1 MHKSMGDSEM
11 EYTESIEPITIDSSE
26 VQPLKEYLLHKKGY
40 LIVKRIIDIVG
51 SIFGVILT
59 IPFIFVVGIAIK
71 LEAKSLK
78 AKVFFVQ
85 ERVGKDGKTFKMIK
99 FRSMQEDA
107 EEQLKNLLHKNE
119 IKGAM
124 FKMKNDPRVTKV
136 GKFIRK
142 TSIDEL
148 PQFFNVLIGDMS
160 LVGPRPP
167 LMREVVQYSEMDKA
181 RLLVKP
187 GITGLWQVTV
197 RNNAD
202 FDVMVKLDLKYIEQ
216 LCIKNDLKIIFKTV
230 AVMVHPNGAY

>member
-1 MHKSMGDSEM
+1 MCKDAGDSRM
-11 EYTESIEPITIDSSE
+11 EYSESIEPITIDSSE

-40 LIVKRIIDIVG
+40 LVAKRLIDIIG
-51 SIFGVILT
+51 SIVGVVLT
-59 IPFIFVVGIAIK
+59 IPFIFIVGIAIK

-85 ERVGKDGKTFKMIK
+85 ERVGKDGKLFKMIK

-107 EEQLKNLLHKNE
+107 EEQLKNLLRKNE
-119 IKGAM
+119 VKGAM
-124 FKMKNDPRVTKV
+124 FKMKNDPRVTRV

-197 RNNAD
+197 RNNAN
-202 FDVMVKLDLKYIEQ
+202 FDVMVKLDLKYIKQ
-216 LCIKNDLKIIFKTV
+216 LSIRNDLKIIFKTV
-230 AVMVHPNGAY
+230 AAVVHPNGAY

>member
-1 MHKSMGDSEM
+1 MGDKEM
-11 EYTESIEPITIDSSE
+11 EYTESVDSITIDSPE
-26 VQPLKEYLLHKKGY
+26 VQPLKEHLAHKKGY
-40 LIVKRIIDIVG
+40 LVVKRLIDIVG
-51 SIFGVILT
+51 SIVGVVLT

-71 LEAKSLK
+71 LGSKSLR

-124 FKMKNDPRVTKV
+124 FKMKNDPRVTRV

-167 LMREVVQYSEMDKA
+167 LMREVVQYSEKDKA

-202 FDVMVKLDLKYIEQ
+202 FDVMVRLDIEY
-216 LCIKNDLKIIFKTV
+216 IKNICLKDDLKILLKTIL
-230 AVMVHPNGAY
+230 AVIHPNGAF

>member
-1 MHKSMGDSEM
+1 MRDKEM
-11 EYTESIEPITIDSSE
+11 EYTESVDSITIDSPE
-26 VQPLKEYLLHKKGY
+26 VQPLKEHLAHKKGY
-40 LIVKRIIDIVG
+40 LVVKRLIDLVG
-51 SIFGVILT
+51 SIVGVVLT

-71 LEAKSLK
+71 LESKSLR

-167 LMREVVQYSEMDKA
+167 LMREVVQYSEKDKA

-187 GITGLWQVTV
+187 GITGLWQATV
-197 RNNAD
+197 RNDSD
-202 FDVMVKLDLKYIEQ
+202 FDVMVRLDVQYISE
-216 LCIKNDLKIIFKTV
+216 ISFKMDMKILFKTISV
-230 AVMVHPNGAY
+230 VFHPNGAY

>member
-1 MHKSMGDSEM
+1 M
-11 EYTESIEPITIDSSE
+11 EYTESVDTITIDSPE
-26 VQPLKEYLLHKKGY
+26 VQPLKEHLARKKGY
-40 LIVKRIIDIVG
+40 LVVKRLIDIVG
-51 SIFGVILT
+51 SIVGVVLT
-59 IPFIFVVGIAIK
+59 IPFIFVVGMAIK
-71 LEAKSLK
+71 LESKSLR

-167 LMREVVQYSEMDKA
+167 LMREVVQYSEKDKA

-187 GITGLWQVTV
+187 GITGLWQATV
-197 RNNAD
+197 RNDSD
-202 FDVMVKLDLKYIEQ
+202 FDVMVRLDIRYIRE
-216 LCIKNDLKIIFKTV
+216 LSFKMDMKILFKTILV
-230 AVMVHPNGAY
+230 VFYPNGAY

>member
-1 MHKSMGDSEM
+1 MGDSEM
-11 EYTESIEPITIDSSE
+11 EYTESIEHITIDSSE

-40 LIVKRIIDIVG
+40 LIVKRLIDIVG

-59 IPFIFVVGIAIK
+59 IPFIFIVGIAIK

-85 ERVGKDGKTFKMIK
+85 ERVGKDGKLFKMIK

-148 PQFFNVLIGDMS
+148 PQFFNVLVGNMS

-167 LMREVVQYSEMDKA
+167 LMREVVQYSAKDKA

-187 GITGLWQVTV
+187 GITGLWQATV
-197 RNNAD
+197 RNDSD
-202 FDVMVKLDLKYIEQ
+202 FDVMVRLDIQYIRKLSFKMDMKI
-216 LCIKNDLKIIFKTV
+216 LCKTISV
-230 AVMVHPNGAY
+230 VFHPNGAY

>member
-1 MHKSMGDSEM
+1 MSNNMEDKEM
-11 EYTESIEPITIDSSE
+11 EYTESVDAITIDSPE
-26 VQPLKEYLLHKKGY
+26 VQPLKEHLARKKGY
-40 LIVKRIIDIVG
+40 LVVKRLIDIVG
-51 SIFGVILT
+51 SIVGVVLT
-59 IPFIFVVGIAIK
+59 IPFIFVVGMAIK
-71 LEAKSLK
+71 LESKSLR

-85 ERVGKDGKTFKMIK
+85 ERVGKDGKTFKMKK

-107 EEQLKNLLHKNE
+107 GEQLKNLLHKNE

-167 LMREVVQYSEMDKA
+167 LMREVVQYSEKDKA

-187 GITGLWQVTV
+187 GITGLWQATV
-197 RNNAD
+197 RNDSD
-202 FDVMVKLDLKYIEQ
+202 FDVMVRLDIRYIRE
-216 LCIKNDLKIIFKTV
+216 LSFKMDMKILFKTILV
-230 AVMVHPNGAY
+230 VFYPNGAY

>member
-1 MHKSMGDSEM
+1 MGDEEM
-11 EYTESIEPITIDSSE
+11 EYTESVDAITIDSPE
-26 VQPLKEYLLHKKGY
+26 VQPLKEHLARKKGY
-40 LIVKRIIDIVG
+40 LVVKRLIDIVG
-51 SIFGVILT
+51 SIVGVVLT

-71 LEAKSLK
+71 LESKSLK

-107 EEQLKNLLHKNE
+107 EEQLKKLLHKNE

-124 FKMKNDPRVTKV
+124 FKMKNDPRVTRV

-167 LMREVVQYSEMDKA
+167 LMREVVQYSEKDKA

-202 FDVMVKLDLKYIEQ
+202 FDVMVRLDIEYINNICLNDDIKILLKTI
-216 LCIKNDLKIIFKTV
+216 L
-230 AVMVHPNGAY
+230 AVVKPNGAF

>member
-1 MHKSMGDSEM
+1 MSKNMGDKEM
-11 EYTESIEPITIDSSE
+11 EYTESVDAITIDSPE
-26 VQPLKEYLLHKKGY
+26 VQPLKEHLARKKGY
-40 LIVKRIIDIVG
+40 LVMKRLIDIVG
-51 SIFGVILT
+51 SIVGVVLT

-71 LEAKSLK
+71 LESKSLR
-78 AKVFFVQ
+78 ARVFFVQ

-167 LMREVVQYSEMDKA
+167 LMREVVQYSEKDKA

-187 GITGLWQVTV
+187 GITGLWQATV
-197 RNNAD
+197 RNDSD
-202 FDVMVKLDLKYIEQ
+202 FDVMVRLDVQYIRE
-216 LCIKNDLKIIFKTV
+216 ISFKMDMKILFKTISV
-230 AVMVHPNGAY
+230 VFHPNGAY

>member
-1 MHKSMGDSEM
+1 MGDKEM
-11 EYTESIEPITIDSSE
+11 EYTESVDSITIDSPE
-26 VQPLKEYLLHKKGY
+26 VQPLKEHLARKKGY
-40 LIVKRIIDIVG
+40 LVVKRLIDIVG
-51 SIFGVILT
+51 SIVGVVLT
-59 IPFIFVVGIAIK
+59 IPFIFVVGMAIK
-71 LEAKSLK
+71 LESKSLR

-148 PQFFNVLIGDMS
+148 PQFFNVLVGNMS

-167 LMREVVQYSEMDKA
+167 LMREVVQYSAKDKA

-187 GITGLWQVTV
+187 GITGLWQATV
-197 RNNAD
+197 RNDSD
-202 FDVMVKLDLKYIEQ
+202 FDVMVKLDLEYIKS
-216 LCIKNDLKIIFKTV
+216 LNFKNDMNILFKTILIV
-230 AVMVHPNGAY
+230 FHPNGAY

>member
-1 MHKSMGDSEM
+1 MCKDAGDSRM

-40 LIVKRIIDIVG
+40 LVAKRLIDIIG
-51 SIFGVILT
+51 SIVGVVLT

-71 LEAKSLK
+71 LETKSLK

-85 ERVGKDGKTFKMIK
+85 ERVGKDGKLFKMIK

-119 IKGAM
+119 VKGAM
-124 FKMKNDPRVTKV
+124 FKMKNDPRVTRV

-167 LMREVVQYSEMDKA
+167 LMREVIQYSEKDKA

-202 FDVMVKLDLKYIEQ
+202 FDVMVKLDIKYIKQ
-216 LCIKNDLKIIFKTV
+216 LSIKNDLKIIFKTV
-230 AVMVHPNGAY
+230 AAVVHPNGAY

>member
-1 MHKSMGDSEM
+1 MGGSRM

-40 LIVKRIIDIVG
+40 LVAKRLIDIIG
-51 SIFGVILT
+51 SIVGVVLT
-59 IPFIFVVGIAIK
+59 IPFIFIVGIAIK

-85 ERVGKDGKTFKMIK
+85 ERVGKDGKLFKMIK

-124 FKMKNDPRVTKV
+124 FKMKNDPRVTRV

-167 LMREVVQYSEMDKA
+167 LMREVAQYSDKDKA

-202 FDVMVKLDLKYIEQ
+202 FDVMVKLDLKYIKQ
-216 LCIKNDLKIIFKTV
+216 LSIKNDLKIIFKTV

>member
-1 MHKSMGDSEM
+1 MCKDAG
-11 EYTESIEPITIDSSE
+11 DSSE

-40 LIVKRIIDIVG
+40 LVAKRLIDIIG
-51 SIFGVILT
+51 SIVGVVLT
-59 IPFIFVVGIAIK
+59 IPFIFIVGIAIK

-85 ERVGKDGKTFKMIK
+85 ERVGKDGKLFKMIK

-107 EEQLKNLLHKNE
+107 EAQLKNLLHKNE
-119 IKGAM
+119 VKGAM
-124 FKMKNDPRVTKV
+124 FKMKNDPRVTRV

-167 LMREVVQYSEMDKA
+167 LMREVVQYSDKDKA

-197 RNNAD
+197 
-202 FDVMVKLDLKYIEQ
+202 
-216 LCIKNDLKIIFKTV
+216 
-230 AVMVHPNGAY
+230 

>member
-1 MHKSMGDSEM
+1 M
-11 EYTESIEPITIDSSE
+11 EYTESVDSITIDSPE
-26 VQPLKEYLLHKKGY
+26 VQPLKEHLARKKGY
-40 LIVKRIIDIVG
+40 LVVKRLIDIVG
-51 SIFGVILT
+51 SIVGVVLT

-71 LEAKSLK
+71 LESKSLR

-99 FRSMQEDA
+99 FRSMREDA
-107 EEQLKNLLHKNE
+107 EEQLKNLLDKNE

-124 FKMKNDPRVTKV
+124 FKMKNDPRVTRV

-167 LMREVVQYSEMDKA
+167 LMREVVQYSDKDKA

-202 FDVMVKLDLKYIEQ
+202 FDVMVKLDVEYIKTINFIND
-216 LCIKNDLKIIFKTV
+216 IKILFKTV
-230 AVMVHPNGAY
+230 AVMVRPNGAY

>member
-1 MHKSMGDSEM
+1 MSKYMRDKEM
-11 EYTESIEPITIDSSE
+11 EYTESVDSITIDSPE
-26 VQPLKEYLLHKKGY
+26 VQPLKEHLAHKKGY
-40 LIVKRIIDIVG
+40 LVVKRLIDLVG
-51 SIFGVILT
+51 SIVGVVLT

-71 LEAKSLK
+71 LESKSLR

-167 LMREVVQYSEMDKA
+167 LMREVVQYSEKDKA

-187 GITGLWQVTV
+187 GITGLWQATV
-197 RNNAD
+197 RNDSD
-202 FDVMVKLDLKYIEQ
+202 FDVMVRLDVQYIREIS
-216 LCIKNDLKIIFKTV
+216 LMMDMKILFKTISV
-230 AVMVHPNGAY
+230 VFHPNGAY

>member
-1 MHKSMGDSEM
+1 MCKDAGDSRM

-40 LIVKRIIDIVG
+40 LVAMRLIDIIG
-51 SIFGVILT
+51 SIVGVVLT

-85 ERVGKDGKTFKMIK
+85 ERVGKDGKLFKMIK

-119 IKGAM
+119 VKGAM
-124 FKMKNDPRVTKV
+124 FKMKNDPRVTRV

-167 LMREVVQYSEMDKA
+167 LMREVIQYSEKDKA

-202 FDVMVKLDLKYIEQ
+202 FDVMVKLDIKYIKQ
-216 LCIKNDLKIIFKTV
+216 LSIKNDLKIIFKTV
-230 AVMVHPNGAY
+230 AAVVHPNGAY

>member
-1 MHKSMGDSEM
+1 MCKDAGDSRM
-11 EYTESIEPITIDSSE
+11 EYSESIEPITIDSSE

-40 LIVKRIIDIVG
+40 LVAKRLIDIIG
-51 SIFGVILT
+51 SIVGVVLT
-59 IPFIFVVGIAIK
+59 IPFIFIVGIAIK

-85 ERVGKDGKTFKMIK
+85 ERVGKDGKVFKMIK

-124 FKMKNDPRVTKV
+124 FKMKNDPRVTRV

-167 LMREVVQYSEMDKA
+167 LMREVIQYSEKDKA

-202 FDVMVKLDLKYIEQ
+202 FDVMVKLDIKYIKQ
-216 LCIKNDLKIIFKTV
+216 LSIKNDLKIIFKTV
-230 AVMVHPNGAY
+230 AAVVHPNGAY

>member
-1 MHKSMGDSEM
+1 MDYNMGDKKM
-11 EYTESIEPITIDSSE
+11 EYTESVDSITINSSE
-26 VQPLKEYLLHKKGY
+26 VQSLKDYLAHKKGY
-40 LIVKRIIDIVG
+40 LVVKRLIDIVG
-51 SIFGVILT
+51 SIVGVVLT

-71 LEAKSLK
+71 LESKSLR

-124 FKMKNDPRVTKV
+124 FKMKNDPRITRV

-167 LMREVVQYSEMDKA
+167 LMREVVQYSEKDKA

-187 GITGLWQVTV
+187 GITGLWQATV
-197 RNNAD
+197 RNDSD
-202 FDVMVKLDLKYIEQ
+202 FDVMVHLDVQYIKE
-216 LCIKNDLKIIFKTV
+216 LSFKMDMKILFKTILV
-230 AVMVHPNGAY
+230 VFHPNGAY

>member
-1 MHKSMGDSEM
+1 M
-11 EYTESIEPITIDSSE
+11 EYTESVDSITIESPE
-26 VQPLKEYLLHKKGY
+26 VQPLKEHLARKKGY
-40 LIVKRIIDIVG
+40 LVVKRLIDIVG
-51 SIFGVILT
+51 SIVGVVLM
-59 IPFIFVVGIAIK
+59 IPFIFIVGIAIK
-71 LEAKSLK
+71 LESKSLR

-85 ERVGKDGKTFKMIK
+85 ERVGKDGKTFKMLK

-107 EEQLKNLLHKNE
+107 EEQLKNILHKNE

-167 LMREVVQYSEMDKA
+167 LMREVVQYSEKDKA

-187 GITGLWQVTV
+187 GITGLWQATV
-197 RNNAD
+197 RNDSD
-202 FDVMVKLDLKYIEQ
+202 FDVMVRLDVQYIRE
-216 LCIKNDLKIIFKTV
+216 ISFKMDMKILFKTISV
-230 AVMVHPNGAY
+230 VFHPNGAY

>member
-1 MHKSMGDSEM
+1 MSKNMGDREM
-11 EYTESIEPITIDSSE
+11 EYTEYVDSITIDSPE
-26 VQPLKEYLLHKKGY
+26 VQPLKEHLARKKGY
-40 LIVKRIIDIVG
+40 LVVKRLIDIVG
-51 SIFGVILT
+51 SIVGVVLT

-71 LEAKSLK
+71 LESKSLR

-167 LMREVVQYSEMDKA
+167 LMREVVQYSEKDKA

-187 GITGLWQVTV
+187 GITGLWQATV
-197 RNNAD
+197 RNDSD
-202 FDVMVKLDLKYIEQ
+202 FDVMVRLDVQYIREIS
-216 LCIKNDLKIIFKTV
+216 LMMDMKILFKTISV
-230 AVMVHPNGAY
+230 VFHPNGAY

>member
-1 MHKSMGDSEM
+1 M
-11 EYTESIEPITIDSSE
+11 EYTESIDFITIDSSE
-26 VQPLKEYLLHKKGY
+26 VQPLKEYLTHKKGY
-40 LIVKRIIDIVG
+40 LVTKRLIDIVG
-51 SIFGVILT
+51 SVIGVVLT
-59 IPFIFVVGIAIK
+59 IPFIFVVGLAIK
-71 LEAKSLK
+71 LESKSLK

-148 PQFFNVLIGDMS
+148 PQFFNVLVGNMS

-167 LMREVVQYSEMDKA
+167 LMREVVQYSAKDKA

-187 GITGLWQVTV
+187 GITGLWQATV
-197 RNNAD
+197 RNDSD
-202 FDVMVKLDLKYIEQ
+202 FDVMVRLDIQYIRKLSFKMDM
-216 LCIKNDLKIIFKTV
+216 KILFKTV
-230 AVMVHPNGAY
+230 SVIFHPNGAY

>member
-1 MHKSMGDSEM
+1 MGDKEM
-11 EYTESIEPITIDSSE
+11 EYTESVDAITIDSPE
-26 VQPLKEYLLHKKGY
+26 VQPLKEHLARKKGY
-40 LIVKRIIDIVG
+40 LVVKRLIDIVG
-51 SIFGVILT
+51 SIVGVVLT
-59 IPFIFVVGIAIK
+59 IPFIFVVGMAIK
-71 LEAKSLK
+71 LESKSLR

-167 LMREVVQYSEMDKA
+167 LMREVVQYSEKDKA

-187 GITGLWQVTV
+187 GITGLWQATV
-197 RNNAD
+197 RNDSD
-202 FDVMVKLDLKYIEQ
+202 FDVMVRLDIRYIRE
-216 LCIKNDLKIIFKTV
+216 LSFKMDMKILFKTILV
-230 AVMVHPNGAY
+230 VFYPNGAY

>member
-1 MHKSMGDSEM
+1 MGDSEM
-11 EYTESIEPITIDSSE
+11 EYTEPITIDSSE

-40 LIVKRIIDIVG
+40 LIVKRLIDIVG

-59 IPFIFVVGIAIK
+59 IPFIFIVGIAIK

-85 ERVGKDGKTFKMIK
+85 ERVGKDGKLFKMIK

-124 FKMKNDPRVTKV
+124 FKMKNDPRVTRV

-230 AVMVHPNGAY
+230 TAVVHPNGAY

>member
-1 MHKSMGDSEM
+1 M
-11 EYTESIEPITIDSSE
+11 EYTESVDTITIDSPE

-40 LIVKRIIDIVG
+40 LVAKRLIDIIG
-51 SIFGVILT
+51 SIVGVVLT
-59 IPFIFVVGIAIK
+59 IPFIFIVGIAIK

-167 LMREVVQYSEMDKA
+167 LMREVVQYSAKDKA

-187 GITGLWQVTV
+187 GITGLWQATV
-197 RNNAD
+197 RNDSD
-202 FDVMVKLDLKYIEQ
+202 FDVMVQLDIRYIRE
-216 LCIKNDLKIIFKTV
+216 LSFKMDMKILFKTISV
-230 AVMVHPNGAY
+230 IFHPNGAY

>member
-1 MHKSMGDSEM
+1 M
-11 EYTESIEPITIDSSE
+11 EYTESVDAITIDSPE
-26 VQPLKEYLLHKKGY
+26 VQPLKEHLARKKGY
-40 LIVKRIIDIVG
+40 LVVKRLIDIVG
-51 SIFGVILT
+51 SIVGVVLT

-71 LEAKSLK
+71 LESKSLR

-124 FKMKNDPRVTKV
+124 FKMKNDPRVTRV

-167 LMREVVQYSEMDKA
+167 LMREVVQYSDKDKA

-202 FDVMVKLDLKYIEQ
+202 FDVMVCLDIEY
-216 LCIKNDLKIIFKTV
+216 IKNICLTNDVKILLKTIL
-230 AVMVHPNGAY
+230 AVIHPNGAF

>member
-1 MHKSMGDSEM
+1 MSKNMGDKEM
-11 EYTESIEPITIDSSE
+11 EYTESVDSITIDSPE
-26 VQPLKEYLLHKKGY
+26 VQPLKEHLVHKKGY
-40 LIVKRIIDIVG
+40 LVVKRLIDIVG
-51 SIFGVILT
+51 SIVGVVLT
-59 IPFIFVVGIAIK
+59 IPFIFVVGMAIK
-71 LEAKSLK
+71 LESKSLR

-107 EEQLKNLLHKNE
+107 EEQLKKLLHKNE

-167 LMREVVQYSEMDKA
+167 LMREVVQYSEKDKA

-187 GITGLWQVTV
+187 GITGLWQATV
-197 RNNAD
+197 RNDSD
-202 FDVMVKLDLKYIEQ
+202 FDVMVRLDVRYIRE
-216 LCIKNDLKIIFKTV
+216 LSFKMDMKILFKTISV
-230 AVMVHPNGAY
+230 VFHPNGAY

>member
-1 MHKSMGDSEM
+1 M
-11 EYTESIEPITIDSSE
+11 EYTESVDAITIDSPE
-26 VQPLKEYLLHKKGY
+26 VQPLKEHLARKKGY
-40 LIVKRIIDIVG
+40 LVVKRLIDIVG
-51 SIFGVILT
+51 SIVGVVLT
-59 IPFIFVVGIAIK
+59 IPFIFVVGMAIK
-71 LEAKSLK
+71 LESKSLR

-124 FKMKNDPRVTKV
+124 FKMKNDPRVTRV

-167 LMREVVQYSEMDKA
+167 LMREVVQYSEKDKA

-202 FDVMVKLDLKYIEQ
+202 FDVMVRLDIEYINNICLNDDIKILLKTI
-216 LCIKNDLKIIFKTV
+216 L
-230 AVMVHPNGAY
+230 AVVKPNGAF

>member
-1 MHKSMGDSEM
+1 MCKDAGDSRM

-26 VQPLKEYLLHKKGY
+26 VQPLKEYLLHKKRY
-40 LIVKRIIDIVG
+40 LVAKRLIDIIG
-51 SIFGVILT
+51 SIVGVVLT
-59 IPFIFVVGIAIK
+59 IPFIFIVGIAIK

-85 ERVGKDGKTFKMIK
+85 ERVGKDGKLFKMIK

-119 IKGAM
+119 VKGAM
-124 FKMKNDPRVTKV
+124 FKMKNDPRVTRV

-167 LMREVVQYSEMDKA
+167 LMREVVQYSDKDKA

-202 FDVMVKLDLKYIEQ
+202 FDVMVKLDIKYIKQ
-216 LCIKNDLKIIFKTV
+216 LSIKNDLKIIFKTV
-230 AVMVHPNGAY
+230 AAVVHPNGAY

>member
-1 MHKSMGDSEM
+1 MGDKEM
-11 EYTESIEPITIDSSE
+11 EYTESVDSITIDSPD
-26 VQPLKEYLLHKKGY
+26 VQPLKENLVHKKGY
-40 LIVKRIIDIVG
+40 LVVKRLIDIVG
-51 SIFGVILT
+51 SIVGVVLT
-59 IPFIFVVGIAIK
+59 IPFIFVVGMAIK
-71 LEAKSLK
+71 LESKSLR

-107 EEQLKNLLHKNE
+107 EEQLKKLLHKNE

-167 LMREVVQYSEMDKA
+167 LMREVVQYSEKDKA

-187 GITGLWQVTV
+187 GITGLWQATV
-197 RNNAD
+197 RNDSD
-202 FDVMVKLDLKYIEQ
+202 FDVMVRLDVQYIRE
-216 LCIKNDLKIIFKTV
+216 ISFKMDMKILFKTISV
-230 AVMVHPNGAY
+230 VFHPNGAY

>member
-1 MHKSMGDSEM
+1 MGDKDM
-11 EYTESIEPITIDSSE
+11 EYTESIDSVTIDSSE
-26 VQPLKEYLLHKKGY
+26 VQPLKEHLAHKKGY
-40 LIVKRIIDIVG
+40 LVVKRLIDIVG
-51 SIFGVILT
+51 SIVGVVIT
-59 IPFIFVVGIAIK
+59 IPFIFVIGIAIK
-71 LEAKSLK
+71 LESKSLR

-124 FKMKNDPRVTKV
+124 FKMKNDPRVTRV

-167 LMREVVQYSEMDKA
+167 LMREVVQYSEKDKA

-187 GITGLWQVTV
+187 GITGLWQTTV
-197 RNNAD
+197 RNDSD
-202 FDVMVKLDLKYIEQ
+202 FDVMVRLDVQYISE
-216 LCIKNDLKIIFKTV
+216 ISFKMDMKILFKTISV
-230 AVMVHPNGAY
+230 VFHPNGAY

>member
-1 MHKSMGDSEM
+1 MCKGMGDSKM
-11 EYTESIEPITIDSSE
+11 EYTESIEPITIDSPE

-40 LIVKRIIDIVG
+40 LVAKRLIDIIG
-51 SIFGVILT
+51 SIVGVALT

-71 LEAKSLK
+71 LESKSLR

-167 LMREVVQYSEMDKA
+167 LMREVVQYSEKDKA

-202 FDVMVKLDLKYIEQ
+202 FDVMVRLDIEYINNICLNDDIKILLKTI
-216 LCIKNDLKIIFKTV
+216 L
-230 AVMVHPNGAY
+230 AVVKPNGAF

>member
-1 MHKSMGDSEM
+1 MSKNMGDREM
-11 EYTESIEPITIDSSE
+11 EYTESVDSITIDSPE
-26 VQPLKEYLLHKKGY
+26 VQPLKEHLARKKGY
-40 LIVKRIIDIVG
+40 LVVKRLIDIVG
-51 SIFGVILT
+51 SIVGVVLT

-71 LEAKSLK
+71 LESKSLR

-167 LMREVVQYSEMDKA
+167 LMREVVQYSEKDKA

-187 GITGLWQVTV
+187 GITGLWQATV
-197 RNNAD
+197 RNDSD
-202 FDVMVKLDLKYIEQ
+202 FDVMVRLDVQYIREIS
-216 LCIKNDLKIIFKTV
+216 LMMDMKILFKTISV
-230 AVMVHPNGAY
+230 VFHPNGAY

>member
-1 MHKSMGDSEM
+1 MSNNMEDKEM
-11 EYTESIEPITIDSSE
+11 EYTESVDAITIDSPE
-26 VQPLKEYLLHKKGY
+26 VQPLKEHLARKKGY
-40 LIVKRIIDIVG
+40 LVVKRLIDIVG
-51 SIFGVILT
+51 SIVGVVLT
-59 IPFIFVVGIAIK
+59 IPFIFVVGMAIK
-71 LEAKSLK
+71 LESKSLR

-124 FKMKNDPRVTKV
+124 FKMKNDPRVTRV

-167 LMREVVQYSEMDKA
+167 LMREVVQYSEKDKA

-202 FDVMVKLDLKYIEQ
+202 FDVMVRLDIEYINNICLNDDIKILLKTI
-216 LCIKNDLKIIFKTV
+216 L
-230 AVMVHPNGAY
+230 AVVKPNGAF

>member
-1 MHKSMGDSEM
+1 MGGKEM
-11 EYTESIEPITIDSSE
+11 EYTESVDSITIDSPE
-26 VQPLKEYLLHKKGY
+26 VQPLKEHLARKKGY
-40 LIVKRIIDIVG
+40 LVVKRLIDIVG
-51 SIFGVILT
+51 SIVGVVLT

-71 LEAKSLK
+71 LESKSLG

-99 FRSMQEDA
+99 FRSMREDA
-107 EEQLKNLLHKNE
+107 EEQLKNLLDKNE

-124 FKMKNDPRVTKV
+124 FKMKNDPRVTRV

-167 LMREVVQYSEMDKA
+167 LIREVVQYSEKDKA

-187 GITGLWQVTV
+187 GITGLWQATV
-197 RNNAD
+197 RNDSD
-202 FDVMVKLDLKYIEQ
+202 FDVMVRLDVQYIRE
-216 LCIKNDLKIIFKTV
+216 ISFKMDMKILFKTISV
-230 AVMVHPNGAY
+230 VFHPNGAY

>member
-1 MHKSMGDSEM
+1 MSNNMGDEEM
-11 EYTESIEPITIDSSE
+11 EYTESVDAITIDSPE
-26 VQPLKEYLLHKKGY
+26 VQPLKEHLARKKGY
-40 LIVKRIIDIVG
+40 LVVKRLIDIVG
-51 SIFGVILT
+51 SIVGVVLT

-71 LEAKSLK
+71 LESKSLK

-148 PQFFNVLIGDMS
+148 PQFFNVLVGNMS

-167 LMREVVQYSEMDKA
+167 LMREVVQYSAKDKA

-187 GITGLWQVTV
+187 GITGLWQATV
-197 RNNAD
+197 RNDSD
-202 FDVMVKLDLKYIEQ
+202 FDVMVRLDIKYIRK
-216 LCIKNDLKIIFKTV
+216 LSFKMDMKILFKTISV
-230 AVMVHPNGAY
+230 IFHPNGAY

>member
-1 MHKSMGDSEM
+1 MGDKEM
-11 EYTESIEPITIDSSE
+11 EYTESVDAITIDSPE
-26 VQPLKEYLLHKKGY
+26 VQPLKEHLARKKGY
-40 LIVKRIIDIVG
+40 LVVKRLIDIVG
-51 SIFGVILT
+51 SIVGVVLT
-59 IPFIFVVGIAIK
+59 IPFIFVVGMAIK
-71 LEAKSLK
+71 LESKSLR

-107 EEQLKNLLHKNE
+107 EEQLKKLLHKNE

-124 FKMKNDPRVTKV
+124 FKMKNDPRVTRV

-167 LMREVVQYSEMDKA
+167 LMREVVQYSAKDKA

-187 GITGLWQVTV
+187 GITGLWQATV
-197 RNNAD
+197 RNDSD
-202 FDVMVKLDLKYIEQ
+202 FDVMVRLDIEYIRH
-216 LCIKNDLKIIFKTV
+216 LSFRLDMKIMFKTISV
-230 AVMVHPNGAY
+230 IFHPNGAY

>member
-1 MHKSMGDSEM
+1 M
-11 EYTESIEPITIDSSE
+11 EYTESIDSITIDSSE
-26 VQPLKEYLLHKKGY
+26 VQPLKEYLTHKKGY
-40 LIVKRIIDIVG
+40 LVTKRLIDIAGAV
-51 SIFGVILT
+51 IGVLLT

-71 LEAKSLK
+71 LESKSLK

-148 PQFFNVLIGDMS
+148 PQFFNVLVGNMS

-167 LMREVVQYSEMDKA
+167 LMREVVQYSAKDKA

-187 GITGLWQVTV
+187 GITGLWQATV
-197 RNNAD
+197 RNDSD
-202 FDVMVKLDLKYIEQ
+202 FDVMVRLDIQYIRKLSFKMDM
-216 LCIKNDLKIIFKTV
+216 KILFKTV
-230 AVMVHPNGAY
+230 SVIFHPNGAY

>member
-1 MHKSMGDSEM
+1 MGDEEM
-11 EYTESIEPITIDSSE
+11 EYTESVDAITIDSPE
-26 VQPLKEYLLHKKGY
+26 VQPLKEHLARKKGY
-40 LIVKRIIDIVG
+40 LVVKRLIDIVG
-51 SIFGVILT
+51 SIVGVVLT
-59 IPFIFVVGIAIK
+59 IPFIFVVGMAIK
-71 LEAKSLK
+71 LESKSLR

-148 PQFFNVLIGDMS
+148 PQFFNVLVGNMS

-167 LMREVVQYSEMDKA
+167 LMREVVQYSAKDKA

-187 GITGLWQVTV
+187 GITGLWQATV
-197 RNNAD
+197 RNDSD
-202 FDVMVKLDLKYIEQ
+202 FDVMVRLDVRYIRE
-216 LCIKNDLKIIFKTV
+216 LSFKMDMKILFKTISV
-230 AVMVHPNGAY
+230 VFHPNGAY

>member
-1 MHKSMGDSEM
+1 MGDKEM
-11 EYTESIEPITIDSSE
+11 EYTESVDTITIDSPE
-26 VQPLKEYLLHKKGY
+26 VQPLKEHLARKKGY
-40 LIVKRIIDIVG
+40 LVVKRLIDIVG
-51 SIFGVILT
+51 SIVGVVLT
-59 IPFIFVVGIAIK
+59 IPFIFVVGMAIK
-71 LEAKSLK
+71 LESKSLR

-167 LMREVVQYSEMDKA
+167 LMREVVQYSEKDKA

-187 GITGLWQVTV
+187 GITGLWQATV
-197 RNNAD
+197 RNDSD
-202 FDVMVKLDLKYIEQ
+202 FDVMVRLDIRYIRE
-216 LCIKNDLKIIFKTV
+216 LSFKMDMKILFKTILV
-230 AVMVHPNGAY
+230 VFYPNGAY